1 MKTRRGNRTKSYT
14 IEKYDFEISEGDAH
28 AEPPR
33 RKAAAEEERDA
44 NFDDV
49 SAANNDEARHDEE
62 ADRNEG
68 LPGPDADA
76 EMVVEV
82 EAEQQPP
89 ATANPSRR
97 RARKPSSKADVA
109 AAGPVAYRE
118 LEPVPS
124 DSHAVKSYIG
134 PYDRCLRGQS
144 LISIWFGP
152 HRDDVQTI
160 QRLLDRWVLILTE
173 SAALPYVLPKRP
185 LPVLLGPYPAQRVV
199 TFLPGDAYCLSL
211 AGVPFDQGDSDNN
224 QAVDQDD
231 SDSEQEDDS
240 RRPMGWMLDT
250 GGIVVGMDWAPRA
263 QQDLLQSQLLAL
275 AVIPHADHET
285 FDYETEHQK
294 PDFQRHGI
302 VQLWA
307 FDGERL
313 ANGIIRPSTR
323 RPTLRRRLCFDCG
336 RARRVKWSP
345 TGGHLAVICGH
356 GSVRVLEIGDQ
367 DTDGAYEKIEQPL
380 AILAL
385 KDEDGVNA
393 TCMAWATYNRLVV
406 GYSDGSLAL
415 WSIYPARLLG
425 RHPVHHSDVVDVATA
440 APTMPYLVASSPIGG
455 SVKLVDVRSPG
466 CETTEVQIN
475 AVNIQPNMLA
485 WSDHVLGFF
494 SAYPSA
500 NALNTMV
507 GFMHHRHF
515 PIVRRIFTGDCFLS
529 CLAVGRTHPHL
540 LVGTS
545 DGSLWSLNPQCE
557 LFRARRPAQDRIRIF
572 QHEHR
577 PPGLMPRDSP
587 APARGAARVLHGFAV
602 EKNVHAVPDRTPGAK
617 KPARKGRKRGDGY
630 GDDDDDE
637 PGGGGDEPFSLMDP
651 TRGILHEPL
660 TRVTTV
666 EWNPNP
672 GFGCWAAA
680 AMGSGLVR
688 VLDLGL
694 ENENIH

>member
-1 MKTRRGNRTKSYT
+1 MKTRRANRTKSYT

-49 SAANNDEARHDEE
+49 SAANNDDGARHDEE
-62 ADRNEG
+62 ADRHEE

-160 QRLLDRWVLILTE
+160 QRLLDRWVLWPVMPPKLLPREALPVARRDGRNLEQRPLGEKNVWLGKGVADREAELAKLWRAQIETPSFAASRILTE

-367 DTDGAYEKIEQPL
+367 DTDGAY
-380 AILAL
+380 
-385 KDEDGVNA
+385 
-393 TCMAWATYNRLVV
+393 
-406 GYSDGSLAL
+406 
-415 WSIYPARLLG
+415 
-425 RHPVHHSDVVDVATA
+425 
-440 APTMPYLVASSPIGG
+440 
-455 SVKLVDVRSPG
+455 
-466 CETTEVQIN
+466 
-475 AVNIQPNMLA
+475 
-485 WSDHVLGFF
+485 
-494 SAYPSA
+494 
-500 NALNTMV
+500 
-507 GFMHHRHF
+507 
-515 PIVRRIFTGDCFLS
+515 
-529 CLAVGRTHPHL
+529 
-540 LVGTS
+540 GT
-545 DGSLWSLNPQCE
+545 
-557 LFRARRPAQDRIRIF
+557 
-572 QHEHR
+572 
-577 PPGLMPRDSP
+577 
-587 APARGAARVLHGFAV
+587 V
-602 EKNVHAVPDRTPGAK
+602 
-617 KPARKGRKRGDGY
+617 
-630 GDDDDDE
+630 
-637 PGGGGDEPFSLMDP
+637 
-651 TRGILHEPL
+651 
-660 TRVTTV
+660 
-666 EWNPNP
+666 
-672 GFGCWAAA
+672 
-680 AMGSGLVR
+680 
-688 VLDLGL
+688 
-694 ENENIH
+694 